1 MSTFLITS
9 NSVNIIAGYIDDAR
23 SAFGGAACEIRR
35 NAPAMGAVRKFL
47 NKIFNVFTT
56 KITIRL

>member
-9 NSVNIIAGYIDDAR
+9 KSVNIIARYIDDTR

-35 NAPAMGAVRKFL
+35 KAPAMGAARKFL
-47 NKIFNVFTT
+47 NKYFNVFII